1 MKMTIDELDDAANP
15 NTRQVWIAALWA
27 ALVIASAGAV
37 LLGGYDELDELDASL
52 VTGTWA
58 EPTALP

>member
-1 MKMTIDELDDAANP
+1 MNMTADELDDVANLD
-15 NTRQVWIAALWA
+15 TRQVWIAALWA
-27 ALVIASAGAV
+27 ALVMASAGAV

-58 EPTALP
+58 EPTVLP